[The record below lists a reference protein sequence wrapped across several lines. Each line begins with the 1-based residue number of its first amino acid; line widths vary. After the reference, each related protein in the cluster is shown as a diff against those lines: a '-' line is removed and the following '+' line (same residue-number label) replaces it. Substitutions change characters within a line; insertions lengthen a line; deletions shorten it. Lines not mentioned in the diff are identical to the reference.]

1 MSEWEWSKMKLNELA
16 KQVGKSAPYVMTLQK
31 KFGLPACKN
40 YPEGYA
46 VLVKKL
52 IYLSICSVPDKEIKS
67 LLSKEKKLLE
77 LLKVDSLHD
86 GELWFE
92 SMCIMPSGPNRLLLT
107 DHDLGHPVECE
118 TIQTGLD
125 FSERDK
131 ELFQSHEMGASALRE
146 LQRYFEAFNKIKKR
160 IRAELP
166 AVEAA
171 QKWGRT
177 VA

>member
-1 MSEWEWSKMKLNELA
+1 M
-16 KQVGKSAPYVMTLQK
+16 
-31 KFGLPACKN
+31 
-40 YPEGYA
+40 
-46 VLVKKL
+46 
-52 IYLSICSVPDKEIKS
+52 CS
-67 LLSKEKKLLE
+67 
-77 LLKVDSLHD
+77 
-86 GELWFE
+86 
-92 SMCIMPSGPNRLLLT
+92 MPSGPNRLLLT
-107 DHDLGHPVECE
+107 GHDLGHPVDCE

-125 FSERDK
+125 FSDREK

-146 LQRYFEAFNKIKKR
+146 LQRYSEVLTKIQKR